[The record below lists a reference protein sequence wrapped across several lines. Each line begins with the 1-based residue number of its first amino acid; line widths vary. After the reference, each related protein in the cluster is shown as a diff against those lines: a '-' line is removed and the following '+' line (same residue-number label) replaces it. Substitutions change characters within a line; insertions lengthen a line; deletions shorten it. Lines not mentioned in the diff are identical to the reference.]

1 MPPPSTERLQG
12 TLAHSILKTLALE
25 PIYGWGI
32 AQPIQQVS
40 QELLQVGQG
49 SLNPALDRLEAKRW
63 IRSEWAPPE
72 DNRRA
77 RFDSLTR
84 LGRKQMESEW
94 ENCKRM
100 AGATALVLEGS

>member
-32 AQPIQQVS
+32 AQPILQVS

-49 SLNPALDRLEAKRW
+49 SLNPALDRLEAKRGFD
-63 IRSEWAPPE
+63 RNGPHRRTTAAPGSTHWPGSAASRW
-72 DNRRA
+72 NQNA
-77 RFDSLTR
+77 RIASAWPVQPR
-84 LGRKQMESEW
+84 WSSRG
-94 ENCKRM
+94 
-100 AGATALVLEGS
+100 V